1 PLLVNV
7 LYQAFIVARLPRLW
21 NSKNIKKHGEFMGT
35 TLLRF
40 KIDVSDLKNK
50 GGKPTVRVSN
60 VGHTLHGW
68 LNGEYHGRV
77 TMNMLVSVRELLV
90 LEDVDITKMLDYSSA
105 IDVLGFSLIVSI
117 LRTFDVRVEA
127 ARVMVS
133 APVLALVTT
142 HVLSMLFTCWNMIVC
157 VAMGVAQ
164 PFLLARLAAVSRH
177 PSNWKLWV
185 VVIASEIYDFPPY
198 GGYFDAHS
206 IWHLATVP
214 LTILWWS
221 FIRDDA
227 EFRTSS
233 LLKKSKTKAKDLTW
247 PCFWSIES

>member
-1 PLLVNV
+1 MVNSWEPLYSGVHRD
-7 LYQAFIVARLPRLW
+7 Q
-21 NSKNIKKHGEFMGT
+21 SKNKSDYGWYT
-35 TLLRF
+35 TKF
-40 KIDVSDLKNK
+40 KIDDGDLKNK

-60 VGHTLHGW
+60 VGHALHDPASVTFSVLSLAMHFHGW
-68 LNGEYHGRV
+68 LS
-77 TMNMLVSVRELLV
+77 L
-90 LEDVDITKMLDYSSA
+90 DVDITKRLDYSSTIA
-105 IDVLGFSLIVSI
+105 VLGFSLIVSI

-142 HVLSMLFTCWNMIVC
+142 H
-157 VAMGVAQ
+157 
-164 PFLLARLAAVSRH
+164 AAVSRH

-185 VVIASEIYDFPPY
+185 VVIASGLAMLLEIYDFPPY

-206 IWHLATVP
+206 IWNLATVP

-221 FIRDDA
+221 FIRDDP

-233 LLKKSKTKAKDLTW
+233 LLKKSKTKVK
-247 PCFWSIES
+247 